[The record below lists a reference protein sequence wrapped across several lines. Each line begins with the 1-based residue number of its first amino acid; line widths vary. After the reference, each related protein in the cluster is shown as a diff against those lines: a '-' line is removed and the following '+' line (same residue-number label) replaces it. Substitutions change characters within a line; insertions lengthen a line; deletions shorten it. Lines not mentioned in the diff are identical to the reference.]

1 MKKHNLLYSFYYAF
15 RGIITAIK
23 EERNMKIHV
32 SIATLVVILGLLLP
46 LSKIEWFSIII
57 IISLVISAEI
67 FNTAIETVVNLVSP
81 KYNELAKKAKDLS
94 AGAVFVLAICSVI
107 IGLIIFMPKFLLF
120 FRSI

>member
-32 SIATLVVILGLLLP
+32 SIATLVVILGLLFT

>member
-32 SIATLVVILGLLLP
+32 SIATLVVILGLLFT

-81 KYNELAKKAKDLS
+81 KYNEFAKKAKDLS

>member
-94 AGAVFVLAICSVI
+94 AGAVLVLAICSVI

>member
-32 SIATLVVILGLLLP
+32 SIATLVVILGLLFT

-94 AGAVFVLAICSVI
+94 AGAVLVLAICSVI

>member
-32 SIATLVVILGLLLP
+32 SIATLVVILGLLLT

-81 KYNELAKKAKDLS
+81 KYNEFAKKAKDLS

>member
-32 SIATLVVILGLLLP
+32 SIATLVVILGLLLT

>member
-32 SIATLVVILGLLLP
+32 SIATLVVILGLLLS

-94 AGAVFVLAICSVI
+94 AGAVLVLAICSVI

>member
-1 MKKHNLLYSFYYAF
+1 MKKRNLLYSFYYAF

-32 SIATLVVILGLLLP
+32 SIATLVVILGLLFT

-94 AGAVFVLAICSVI
+94 AGAVLVLAICSVI

>member
-32 SIATLVVILGLLLP
+32 SIATLVVILGLLFT

-94 AGAVFVLAICSVI
+94 AGAVLVLAICSVI

-120 FRSI
+120 IRSI

>member
-32 SIATLVVILGLLLP
+32 SIATLVVILGLLLT

-94 AGAVFVLAICSVI
+94 AGTVLVLAICSVI

>member
-32 SIATLVVILGLLLP
+32 SIATLVVILGLLLT

-94 AGAVFVLAICSVI
+94 AGAVLVLAICSVI

>member
-81 KYNELAKKAKDLS
+81 KYNEFAKKAKDLS
-94 AGAVFVLAICSVI
+94 AGAVLVLAICSVI

>member
-46 LSKIEWFSIII
+46 LSKVEWFSIII

-67 FNTAIETVVNLVSP
+67 FNTAIETIVNLVSP

-94 AGAVFVLAICSVI
+94 AGAVLVLAICSVI
-107 IGLIIFMPKFLLF
+107 IGLIIFMPKFLIF

>member
-46 LSKIEWFSIII
+46 LNKIEWFSIII

-94 AGAVFVLAICSVI
+94 AGAVLVLAICSVI
-107 IGLIIFMPKFLLF
+107 IGLIIFIPKFLLF